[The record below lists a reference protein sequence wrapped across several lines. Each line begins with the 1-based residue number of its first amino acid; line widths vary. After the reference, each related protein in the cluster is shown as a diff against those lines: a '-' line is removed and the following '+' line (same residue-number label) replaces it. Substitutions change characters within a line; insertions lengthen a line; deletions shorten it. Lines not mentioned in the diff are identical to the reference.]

1 MSATTSSTW
10 VSQLLNDRFSD
21 FLIVPGMLHL
31 PLVQAVLKEGV
42 HVCAQNC
49 SATAEGA
56 FTGEVSCDH
65 LIDYRIEHVMIG

>member
-1 MSATTSSTW
+1 MGESLQIRLFGSSA
-10 VSQLLNDRFSD
+10 V
-21 FLIVPGMLHL
+21 
-31 PLVQAVLKEGV
+31 AVLKEGI